1 MAINLDQALGIHT
14 HTLNFRV
21 ERTRLLASNL
31 ANVDTPGYLARDY
44 DFKAA
49 VAEMER
55 EFARSGRRTALGGDA
70 TPGDATPGDAVRLQ
84 ALYRVPM
91 QPSGDG
97 NSAELGAEQ
106 ARFAQNAM
114 GFQTSLAFLNSKLAG
129 LKQAI
134 EG

>member
-1 MAINLDQALGIHT
+1 MAINLDQALGIHA
-14 HTLNFRV
+14 HTLNFHV

-49 VAEMER
+49 VAEAER
-55 EFARSGRRTALGGDA
+55 RMARAGQSVSTASHGDA
-70 TPGDATPGDAVRLQ
+70 AVRLQ

-91 QPSGDG
+91 QASRDG
-97 NSAELGAEQ
+97 NTVELGAEQ
-106 ARFAQNAM
+106 ARFAENAM
-114 GFQTSLAFLNSKLAG
+114 RFQTSLTFLNSKLAG
-129 LKQAI
+129 LRQAI